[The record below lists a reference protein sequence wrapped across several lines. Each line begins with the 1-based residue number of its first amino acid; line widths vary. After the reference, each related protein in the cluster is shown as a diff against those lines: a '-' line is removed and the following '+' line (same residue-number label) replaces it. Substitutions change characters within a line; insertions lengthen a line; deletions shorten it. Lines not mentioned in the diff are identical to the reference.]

1 MQPNIRISV
10 IAIIATLALTG
21 CASFSPDGG
30 MSFVADTAGREL
42 GKDVA
47 AIRND
52 EDAVAARQSVARL
65 LKRPLTAN
73 AAVQTALL
81 NNRGLQAA
89 YSELGVAEARMVAAS
104 LPPSP
109 TLSLSRLAGAGEV
122 EIEAK
127 LIGNI
132 IALATLPK
140 RAEGAAMR
148 FRQAQLRAA
157 EETLRVAQETRHA
170 WYRAVASQ
178 QLVGYLTEARSAAD
192 AAATLTERLGKTG
205 AISKLD
211 QARQQ
216 TFYAETVAQLATARQ
231 NATGD
236 RERLVRAMGLWGRD
250 LDFRLPSTLPALPE
264 RPLVRPAIEREAIKR
279 RIDVQMARIETEVL
293 AGALGLTQATRFI
306 DVLELA
312 GQGQRTKKGGE
323 IERQRGTEVE
333 LRIPLFD
340 FGESRVREAE
350 QSYMQA
356 VHRLAETAVNA
367 RSQARDAYRGYRASY
382 DIARHYQTEILPLR
396 QIISD
401 EMLLR
406 YNAMQID
413 VFALLTEARQR
424 ITANIAAIE
433 AQRSFWLASTT
444 LSAAV
449 VGGGPGAGSSSP
461 AMAMTAGTG
470 ETGGH

>member
-1 MQPNIRISV
+1 MRPIIRTGV
-10 IAIIATLALTG
+10 IAIVASFLLAG
-21 CASFSPDGG
+21 CAAFSPDGG

-42 GKDVA
+42 GKDIA

-52 EDAVAARQSVARL
+52 EDASAAREAVVRL
-65 LKRPLTAN
+65 LKRPLTAD
-73 AAVQTALL
+73 AAVQVALL

-89 YSELGVAEARMVAAS
+89 YSELGIAEARMVAAS

-122 EIEAK
+122 EIEGK
-127 LIGNI
+127 LLGDI

-157 EETLRVAQETRHA
+157 DETLRVAQETRRA
-170 WYRAVASQ
+170 WYRAVSSQ
-178 QLVGYLTEARSAAD
+178 QLVTYLTEAKSAAD
-192 AAATLTERLGKTG
+192 AAAELSERLGKTG
-205 AISKLD
+205 AINKLD

-231 NATGD
+231 NAAGD
-236 RERLVRAMGLWGRD
+236 RERLVRAMGLWGGD
-250 LDFRLPSTLPALPE
+250 LEFRLPSALPALPA
-264 RPLVRPAIEREAIKR
+264 RPLVQPAIEREAIRR
-279 RIDVQMARIETEVL
+279 RIDMQMARIETEVL
-293 AGALGLTQATRFI
+293 AGTLDLTQATRFV

-312 GQGQRTKKGGE
+312 GLDQRTKKNGE
-323 IERQRGTEVE
+323 VERQRGAEVE
-333 LRIPLFD
+333 LRIPIFD
-340 FGESRVREAE
+340 LGESRVRQAE
-350 QSYMQA
+350 LGYMQA

-382 DIARHYQTEILPLR
+382 DIAGHYQREILPLR

-424 ITANIAAIE
+424 IAANVAAIE
-433 AQRSFWLASTT
+433 AQRNFWLASTT

-449 VGGGPGAGSSSP
+449 IGGMPGAAAASPTIAVAAGGGEA
-461 AMAMTAGTG
+461 
-470 ETGGH
+470 GGH